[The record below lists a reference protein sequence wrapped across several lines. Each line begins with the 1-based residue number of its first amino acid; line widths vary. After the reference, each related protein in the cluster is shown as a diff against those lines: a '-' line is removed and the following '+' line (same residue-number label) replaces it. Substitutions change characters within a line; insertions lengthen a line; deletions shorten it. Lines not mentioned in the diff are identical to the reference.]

1 MSYTYGDENSNVM
14 DQSAIKSRVPDVLGS
29 MQLQQVAGITGEMS
43 SMMKTA
49 VNDTSSSRAVNK
61 AFTLALCELSL

>member
-1 MSYTYGDENSNVM
+1 MSYTYGDENSDVM

-29 MQLQQVAGITGEMS
+29 MQLQQVAGITGEML